1 MEECT
6 FGKIDR
12 KYGMQV
18 SDGISKMRFC
28 CETGNV
34 ERSLEGYG
42 PLGHKSQTRL
52 KRLSMQASMQA
63 R

>member
-6 FGKIDR
+6 LGKMDR

-18 SDGISKMRFC
+18 SDGISKTRFC

-42 PLGHKSQTRL
+42 PLSGKESNITKHAHTTY
-52 KRLSMQASMQA
+52 
-63 R
+63 

>member
-1 MEECT
+1 MEEST
-6 FGKIDR
+6 LGKMDR

-18 SDGISKMRFC
+18 SHGISKTRFC

-42 PLGHKSQTRL
+42 PLSHKSRTRL